1 MDTACVGESVDY
13 FGGGVKEEEGREA
26 VEGGE
31 GKINGTGAK
40 LQPNGREV

>member
-31 GKINGTGAK
+31 GKINGTGAR
-40 LQPNGREV
+40 LQPNGCEG